1 MNISCALCVCVCEC
15 VHAQTC
21 PVQAMKY
28 ASHVQVFCMDYG
40 YPQPCLV
47 VIVVVVVHHVV
58 CVLLLALT
66 ACCVTLSSVSLSPSL
81 CLLLTHTVS
90 LCLVISL
97 FDIAWAILIS
107 KSSNSCRLSLSPSSL
122 LFSPNWQLKGTRDYL
137 TSSNSLDWIN
147 RYEHVSNSNCTCL
160 LCWHSWVRAGREG
173 EGRRCRL
180 AVWPNCLKML
190 SAFLGGA

>member
-1 MNISCALCVCVCEC
+1 MNISCALCVC

-107 KSSNSCRLSLSPSSL
+107 KSSCCLSLSPSSL
-122 LFSPNWQLKGTRDYL
+122 LFSPNWQPKGTRDYL

-147 RYEHVSNSNCTCL
+147 RYEQLSNSNCTCL
-160 LCWHSWVRAGREG
+160 LCWHSWVMARGG
-173 EGRRCRL
+173 EPMSPCRL
-180 AVWPNCLKML
+180 AKL
-190 SAFLGGA
+190 S